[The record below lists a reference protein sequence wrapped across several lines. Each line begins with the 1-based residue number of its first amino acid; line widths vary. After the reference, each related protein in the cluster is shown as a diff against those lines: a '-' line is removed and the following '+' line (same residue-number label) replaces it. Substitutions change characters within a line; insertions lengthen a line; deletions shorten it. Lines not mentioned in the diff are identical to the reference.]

1 MITVYQSDMRQIYI
15 PRVCRGE
22 RSVEVAL
29 VDDKFF
35 SELSRFRWYISEVKN
50 VKYAGI
56 RQSVEPH
63 TLYMHRLVM
72 ETELERLLS
81 HKEEIDHIDHNGLN
95 NQLSNLRLVT
105 RSQNQSNQR
114 RHKDS
119 KSDFVGVHY
128 NKRYSKPYRGKLMFD
143 GKNIHLPEG
152 YNTPEEAARERDI
165 LAVKYFGNNTVLN
178 FPENMK
184 EYKSILA
191 GGYDPEATVRVY
203 TSKLPG
209 ITYRKKDKRYI
220 ARIFPKG
227 AVVYVGCFKTEE
239 EAVEA
244 QKLKAKEIGLDYNL
258 SESRIKGRR

>member
-1 MITVYQSDMRQIYI
+1 MKQIRIPWEHDGEKTVEIALIDDQFFDDISKLRWHITKV
-15 PRVCRGE
+15 G
-22 RSVEVAL
+22 
-29 VDDKFF
+29 
-35 SELSRFRWYISEVKN
+35 N
-50 VKYAGI
+50 VKYATTWGKNP
-56 RQSVEPH
+56 R
-63 TLYMHRLVM
+63 TTYMHRMIMTKRYDRILRR
-72 ETELERLLS
+72 TEEV
-81 HKEEIDHIDHNGLN
+81 DHIDHNGLN
-95 NQLSNLRLVT
+95 NQLSNLRLTT

-165 LAVKYFGNNTVLN
+165 LAVKYFGNNTILN

-184 EYKSILA
+184 EYQSILA
-191 GGYDPEATVRVY
+191 GGYDPEAVVRVY